1 MLNKVI
7 INKLNEMQINGINV
21 DVYLA
26 TNWIYEEEKVSIG
39 LN

>member
-1 MLNKVI
+1 MLTKVT

-26 TNWIYEEEKVSIG
+26 TNWIYENKM
-39 LN
+39 